1 MPDTKITT
9 KEAIMMVITVIVS
22 HTIVSLP
29 STILQNTKSA
39 TILNI
44 IYVSILALIFAYLV
58 YVLLKNF
65 GGKDIIDIADYLG
78 GRTLKIIVGTILITY
93 FVTGSGILLRNFCEG
108 LKIIYFS
115 NTNIAFIILVF
126 IIAICI
132 TNTFEFSSNMKVISI
147 FLPFVIASVIF
158 LFIGNIQNFS
168 LQRMFP
174 ILGEGFVNTFITGI
188 GNIVAFGGISCLYLL
203 PPLLKEPE
211 KFKKIALTSIAFSA
225 IYILLCTSTILFM
238 FSFFFNVDEAL
249 PLYTAASY
257 IEFGSFFQRLDAI
270 FLLIWML
277 EICCYLSLASQFSII
292 SFKKIANLKISKPLA
307 FIIPLLI
314 FAISMLPKTFA
325 DSRFLEDIVYKYVII
340 IVIFI
345 LGFLLLVLANLKQ
358 KIKQNS
364 HKNEL

>member
-9 KEAIMMVITVIVS
+9 KEAIMMVVTVIVS

-29 STILQNTKSA
+29 STLLQNTKSA

-44 IYVSILALIFAYLV
+44 VYVSILALIFAYLV
-58 YVLLKNF
+58 YVLFKSF
-65 GGKDIIDIADYLG
+65 GGKDIIDISEYLG
-78 GRTLKIIVGTILITY
+78 GKTLKTIVGIVLITY
-93 FVTGSGILLRNFCEG
+93 FITGSGILLRNFCEG
-108 LKIIYFS
+108 LKIIYFP
-115 NTNIAFIILVF
+115 NTNISFIILVF

-132 TNTFEFSSNMKVISI
+132 TNTFEFSSNMKAISI
-147 FLPFVIASVIF
+147 FLPYVIF
-158 LFIGNIQNFS
+158 SVVLLFVGNIQNFS

-225 IYILLCTSTILFM
+225 VYILLCTSTILFM

-257 IEFGSFFQRLDAI
+257 IEFGTFFQRIDAI

-277 EICCYLSLASQFSII
+277 EICCYLSLASQFSIL
-292 SFKKIANLKISKPLA
+292 SFKKIANLKYSKPFA
-307 FIIPLLI
+307 FIIPLIIFGISLI
-314 FAISMLPKTFA
+314 PKTFA
-325 DSRFLEDIVYKYVII
+325 DSRFLEDVVYKYII
-340 IVIFI
+340 IFVIFI
-345 LGFLLLVLANLKQ
+345 LGFLILLFANIKRKLKEGAL
-358 KIKQNS
+358 K
-364 HKNEL
+364 